1 MSRGISRRKFLKAL
15 AVAQLSVG
23 LSGIRGVLVRAQP
36 VRLDFFYPVGVAG
49 PLAQIIEG
57 YVREFN
63 DQHPDILVTPVFGG
77 NYAENQSKVVAAI
90 RAGDPPDTA
99 ILLSVDLF
107 TMLGLDAI
115 EPFDP
120 LIEDDPDAQE
130 MIQDFFPAFMAN
142 STFDGK
148 IWSIPFQ
155 RSTPIMYYNKDAF
168 REVGLDP
175 ERPPETWDE
184 LIEFGK
190 MLAKPGRR
198 GVQIPEETWGIWML
212 EGLTIQAGGMLWDP
226 EGRGCVVKLDSEE
239 TATAIRFLMR
249 LKEEGISPPDL
260 TRWRTTPNDFVAG
273 TTAIM
278 YHSTGSLGFIRTN
291 ARFEFGTA
299 FQAKR
304 VRFGVP
310 TGGAN
315 FYLFKGQDP
324 RKREATWTFI
334 KWMTTP
340 EMAARWSIDSG
351 YVATRRSA
359 WELPTMQEYVAKVP
373 QALTARDQ
381 LEFAKPE
388 LSTYNRPEVHVTVE
402 RAMADAILGRK
413 PVEQALKDGQQ
424 KIDEEILAPFCSS
437 LS

>member
-1 MSRGISRRKFLKAL
+1 MTRGISRRQFLKAL
-15 AVAQLSVG
+15 ALAHAGVG
-23 LSGIRGVLVRAQP
+23 LGGLRGLQARPQP

-49 PLAQIIEG
+49 PLARIIEQ

-63 DQHPDILVTPVFGG
+63 EQHPNILVTPIFGG
-77 NYAENQSKVVAAI
+77 TYAENQTKVVAAVK
-90 RAGDPPDTA
+90 AGDPPDTA

-107 TMLGLDAI
+107 TMLGLEAI
-115 EPFDP
+115 EPFDS
-120 LIEDDPDAQE
+120 LLEGDPEGQA
-130 MIQDFFPAFMAN
+130 MLADFFPAFMAN

-148 IWSIPFQ
+148 VWSIPFQ
-155 RSTPIMYYNKDAF
+155 RSTPIMYYNKEAF

-184 LIEFGK
+184 LLAFGK
-190 MLAKPGRR
+190 KLAKAGRR

-226 EGRGCVVKLDSEE
+226 AGRGCVVKLNTEE

-249 LKEEGISPPDL
+249 LKEEGVSPPDL
-260 TRWRTTPNDFVAG
+260 TRWRTTPNDFATGAVAI
-273 TTAIM
+273 A
-278 YHSTGSLGFIRTN
+278 YHSTGSLGFIRRN
-291 ARFEFGTA
+291 ARFAFGTA
-299 FQAKR
+299 FQAKK

-315 FYLFKGQDP
+315 FYLFKGQAP
-324 RKREATWTFI
+324 AKREATWTFI

-359 WELPTMQEYVAKVP
+359 WELPRMRDYVAEVP
-373 QALTARDQ
+373 QAVTARDQ
-381 LEFAKPE
+381 LEYAKPE
-388 LSTYNRPEVHVTVE
+388 LSTYNRPEVHVAVE
-402 RAMADAILGRK
+402 RAMADAILKRK
-413 PVEQALKDGQQ
+413 PVPQALADGQQ
-424 KIDEEILAPFCSS
+424 RIEEILAPFCA
-437 LS
+437 